1 MIILEYIDETWKNAP
16 RLLPEDPYGRAQTR
30 FWASFIQP
38 LFEAVLKVVPS
49 KEEEQE
55 KTIEEVYEKL
65 EALQKGM
72 REFFPVGS
80 PRIDGQNLE
89 VSFVL

>member
-1 MIILEYIDETWKNAP
+1 MRPGKT
-16 RLLPEDPYGRAQTR
+16 LLDSCLKIPTEELKLDFGLVSSNRMQ
-30 FWASFIQP
+30 

-65 EALQKGM
+65 EALEKGM